1 MLILGGLVLLGW
13 GGWLYYQNWLEA
25 TKPPPARILEV
36 SVADLET
43 PTPWPTFTAVK
54 PTAAPA
60 EESDESPVL
69 APTNSPTPEPIA
81 TPSLGDTLPEVA
93 SPTAT
98 VPFETTP
105 EPVEAAAPS
114 QPATATPES
123 AGNAVLSLEDNPLV
137 VSETEAET
145 ATEAEPVLDEPAPVA
160 PSPLNRIVAENINL
174 DSPIVEVGWKQVMQ
188 NGQLTNVWVV
198 AEYAAGWH
206 ENSMLPGQG
215 GNIVLSGHH
224 NIKGEVFRHIVD
236 LEPGA
241 IISLY
246 LDDQRYD
253 YAVADKFIV
262 KDKGEPEAVRR
273 ENAKWVGPFNDERLT
288 MVTCWPYNNNTH
300 RVIVI
305 AKPVNAAN
313 NGVNTINAVPASGG

>member
-25 TKPPPARILEV
+25 TKPPPARIIEV

-43 PTPWPTFTAVK
+43 PTPRPTSTAVK
-54 PTAAPA
+54 PTTAPA

-69 APTNSPTPEPIA
+69 VPTNSPTSEPSA
-81 TPSLGDTLPEVA
+81 TPALGDTLPAVA

-98 VPFETTP
+98 LPVETTT
-105 EPVEAAAPS
+105 EPVEAASPS
-114 QPATATPES
+114 QTSISAPES
-123 AGNAVLSLEDNPLV
+123 SGDAVLSLEDNPLV
-137 VSETEAET
+137 VPETEEET
-145 ATEAEPVLDEPAPVA
+145 VTEAEPVLDESASVA
-160 PSPLNRIVAENINL
+160 PSPLTRIVAESVNL

-188 NGQLTNVWVV
+188 NSQLTNVWEV

-206 ENSMLPGQG
+206 KDSMLPGQG

-224 NIKGEVFRHIVD
+224 NIKGEVFRYIVD

-241 IISLY
+241 MISLY
-246 LDDQRYD
+246 MDGQQYD

-288 MVTCWPYNNNTH
+288 MVTCWPYTNNTH

-305 AKPVNAAN
+305 AKPVDAAD